1 MKDCIYEPQAMLVK
15 NFEKAC
21 RCIISDIGDEIFISP
36 DGKVGYAIPK
46 FCYLLN
52 EKFPIQE
59 GKRKNYF
66 GEDFDYSPARA
77 TGTLFSD
84 DGEEL
89 LQLER
94 DKCTVY
100 VNYKLLKK
108 SFPKN
113 VIFSVN
119 TPVSPVR
126 VYEGERLIGIIL
138 PVKVKKDTNGE

>member
-36 DGKVGYAIPK
+36 DDKVGYAIPK
-46 FCYLLN
+46 FCWLLN

-66 GEDFDYSPARA
+66 GEDFDYSPARVI
-77 TGTLFSD
+77 GTLFID
-84 DGEEL
+84 DGEL
-89 LQLER
+89 LQLEST
-94 DKCTVY
+94 DCTVY

-113 VIFSVN
+113 VTFSVN
-119 TPVSPVR
+119 TPISPVR
-126 VYEGERLIGIIL
+126 VYEAERLIGIIL
-138 PVKVKKDTNGE
+138 PVKVKKGTNGK

>member
-15 NFEKAC
+15 NFEKAY

-46 FCYLLN
+46 FCWLLN

-66 GEDFDYSPARA
+66 GEDFDYSLARA
-77 TGTLFSD
+77 TGTLFS

-113 VIFSVN
+113 VTFLVN
-119 TPVSPVR
+119 SPISPVR
-126 VYEGERLIGIIL
+126 VYEAERLIGIIL
-138 PVKVKKDTNGE
+138 PVKVKKDTNGK

>member
-15 NFEKAC
+15 NFEKAHC
-21 RCIISDIGDEIFISP
+21 CIISDIGNEIFISP

-46 FCYLLN
+46 FCWLLN

-84 DGEEL
+84 GEEL

-113 VIFSVN
+113 VTFLVN
-119 TPVSPVR
+119 TPISPVR

-138 PVKVKKDTNGE
+138 PVKVKKDTNGK

>member
-15 NFEKAC
+15 NFEKAY
-21 RCIISDIGDEIFISP
+21 RCIISNIGDEIFISP

-46 FCYLLN
+46 FCWLLN

-66 GEDFDYSPARA
+66 GEDFDYSPARVI
-77 TGTLFSD
+77 GTLFID
-84 DGEEL
+84 DDEL
-89 LQLER
+89 LQLEST
-94 DKCTVY
+94 DCTVY

-113 VIFSVN
+113 VTFSVN

-126 VYEGERLIGIIL
+126 VYEAERLIGIIL
-138 PVKVKKDTNGE
+138 PVKVKKGTDGK

>member
-15 NFEKAC
+15 NFEKAY

-46 FCYLLN
+46 LCWLLN

-77 TGTLFSD
+77 TGTLF
-84 DGEEL
+84 GEEL

-113 VIFSVN
+113 VTFSVN
-119 TPVSPVR
+119 SPISPVR

-138 PVKVKKDTNGE
+138 PVKVKKDTNGK

>member
-15 NFEKAC
+15 NFEKAHC
-21 RCIISDIGDEIFISP
+21 CIISDIGNEIFISP

-46 FCYLLN
+46 FCWLLN

-66 GEDFDYSPARA
+66 GEDFDYSPARVI
-77 TGTLFSD
+77 GTVFID
-84 DGEEL
+84 DYDEL
-89 LQLER
+89 LQLEST
-94 DKCTVY
+94 DCTVY
-100 VNYKLLKK
+100 VNHKLLKK

-126 VYEGERLIGIIL
+126 VYEAERLIGIIL
-138 PVKVKKDTNGE
+138 PVKVKKDTNGK

>member
-1 MKDCIYEPQAMLVK
+1 MKECIYEPQAMLVK
-15 NFEKAC
+15 NFEKAH

-46 FCYLLN
+46 FCWLLN

-66 GEDFDYSPARA
+66 GE
-77 TGTLFSD
+77 